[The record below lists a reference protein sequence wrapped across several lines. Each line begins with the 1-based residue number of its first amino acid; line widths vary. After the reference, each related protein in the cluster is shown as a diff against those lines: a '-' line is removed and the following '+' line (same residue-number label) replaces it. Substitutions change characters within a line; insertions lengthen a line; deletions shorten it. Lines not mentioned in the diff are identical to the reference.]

1 VNELCFIAEA
11 SVSVGMCSVARVDIG
26 VPTEGTGGGGN
37 PLEVV
42 TDVLIEYGIW
52 EVVVTDSVKLMTE
65 VRREFFPFSLLL
77 LMEREGVE

>member
-1 VNELCFIAEA
+1 ML
-11 SVSVGMCSVARVDIG
+11 
-26 VPTEGTGGGGN
+26 GN

-65 VRREFFPFSLLL
+65 VRREFFPF
-77 LMEREGVE
+77 